1 MSLTFPTT
9 PNNRL
14 GLRLHSVSLARFSF
28 RSTSQRRIA
37 TAEEQQHSS
46 GSNWAVEWTRQAVTT
61 NRAKCLPGQTTFFQ
75 QSNRT
80 HFSCFFSAALAG
92 IDGHW
97 WWRRSLG
104 MLRCSVNGHARR
116 WRLSTGLPYGAHT
129 FRLVRHFFRTVGRPI
144 CELLGIESCTAWSFT
159 KIRRIKYSIQ
169 TLSMTISV
177 QSTDCPFS
185 LPARDEGRW
194 SRSYYL
200 AGLVL
205 GQVPFLVP
213 WLLLLQRLRSRCGGY

>member
-28 RSTSQRRIA
+28 RSTSQRWIA

-80 HFSCFFSAALAG
+80 RFSCFFSAALAG

-97 WWRRSLG
+97 WWRDDPWGCSAALSMGMREDGVCQLGFLMGHTHFGWCDISFGRSVAPY
-104 MLRCSVNGHARR
+104 VNFLELNLARR
-116 WRLSTGLPYGAHT
+116 DHS
-129 FRLVRHFFRTVGRPI
+129 
-144 CELLGIESCTAWSFT
+144 
-159 KIRRIKYSIQ
+159 
-169 TLSMTISV
+169 
-177 QSTDCPFS
+177 
-185 LPARDEGRW
+185 
-194 SRSYYL
+194 
-200 AGLVL
+200 
-205 GQVPFLVP
+205 
-213 WLLLLQRLRSRCGGY
+213 QR